1 MLHGRTPKCDVSRVP
16 SSRSKKPCKYFDQGR
31 GTCPFGGK
39 CFYMHAYPD
48 GTRAEPDKPRK
59 QLGSEGNVRVR
70 GRHMSLD
77 EDFEK
82 RQGRPARSNAASVLQ
97 NSPAREC

>member
-1 MLHGRTPKCDVSRVP
+1 MCVFTLAWCNAFSPLKLLHVF
-16 SSRSKKPCKYFDQGR
+16 RSKKPCKYFDQGR

-59 QLGSEGNVRVR
+59 QLSSEGNVRVTLLIK
-70 GRHMSLD
+70 HY
-77 EDFEK
+77 
-82 RQGRPARSNAASVLQ
+82 
-97 NSPAREC
+97 